1 MLQKMRRI
9 QVVGSRKD
17 FQAVVDVLYH
27 MGTVHLEDVSK
38 HAPADLVK
46 KIEPEKDADVAGI
59 LVKIDSIFF
68 TLPAVKNDPEKQ
80 SSFIASLGSKSHQD
94 VIARANQVIQELEW
108 TTKDLA
114 LKKSDL
120 EYKITALTRY
130 EKVIDKIQNIEHE
143 IPILEGYEVSVLVIQ
158 KEFEKVIDLIR
169 EEIKSITGDTFEFIH
184 TDVDEESIAAITV
197 FNKKHSEEVHSLFFS
212 ANVNEVR
219 LPREFMGKKFTEMFL
234 MIDDQRRQA
243 AQEIVTINGTLE
255 KLSAKWYI
263 ELSALRLAL
272 EDIDDEIN
280 TFSKFGQSE
289 YAFVIMGWIPHKQL
303 ARANELLRSGFAGRV
318 VLEELEVTA
327 DELEHAPVFY
337 DNPWFVKPF
346 EFLMQLVR
354 PPKYLEIDPSP
365 LMAIFFPLFFGIM
378 VGDIGYGLIIMAV
391 AVAAKAKLGKQAWVR
406 DLANIMIISSIPTII
421 FGFIFGE
428 FFGDFAEH
436 MGWLHPLEIAGVEWN
451 RMEAIIP
458 LLLLVIALGAV
469 HVFLGLIVGMV
480 NAVTI
485 KSRKHL
491 LEKVGMFG
499 AVVSLML
506 LLGAAAGVLPGII
519 LYAGA
524 VFMIVSLVLLIS
536 GGGMFGAIEL
546 FSTVGNIMSY
556 ARLMAIGMASV
567 VLAVVANEMCGA
579 LGVFVVGLIVAVM
592 LHALNI
598 VLAMFS
604 PTIHSLRLHMVEFFS
619 KFYEGGGTPYR
630 PFRRYEKIILK

>member
-17 FQAVVDVLYH
+17 FQAVVDLLYH

-46 KIEPEKDADVAGI
+46 KVEPEKDADVPGI
-59 LVKIDSIFF
+59 LAKIDSIFF
-68 TLPAVKNDPEKQ
+68 TLPAIKGDKERQ
-80 SSFIASLGSKSHQD
+80 ASLAASLGSKSHQD
-94 VIARANQVIQELEW
+94 IIARANQVIHELEW

-120 EYKITALTRY
+120 QNKIEALTRY
-130 EKVIDKIQNIEHE
+130 EKVIGKIQNIEHE
-143 IPILEGYEVSVLVIQ
+143 IPILEGYEVTVLVIQ

-169 EEIKSITGDTFEFIH
+169 EEIKAITGDKFEFIH
-184 TDVDEESIAAITV
+184 TDIDDDSLAAITV
-197 FNKKHSEEVHSLFFS
+197 FNKKYSDEVHSLLFS

-219 LPREFMGKKFTEMFL
+219 LPQEFMGKKFTQILL
-234 MIDDQRRQA
+234 MIDDQRRTA
-243 AQEIVTINGTLE
+243 AQDIVTINGTLE
-255 KLSAKWYI
+255 KLSSRWYM

-272 EDIDDEIN
+272 EDISDEIN

-289 YAFVIMGWIPHKQL
+289 YAFVIMGWIPHKKL
-303 ARANELLRSGFAGRV
+303 ARANELLHSGFGGRV
-318 VLEELEVTA
+318 VLEALEVTPE
-327 DELEHAPVFY
+327 ELEHAPVFY
-337 DNPWFVKPF
+337 DNPWFVRPF
-346 EFLMQLVR
+346 EFLMKLVR

-378 VGDIGYGLIIMAV
+378 VGDIGYGLVILGLAIV
-391 AVAAKAKLGKQAWVR
+391 VKAKFGKQEWIR
-406 DLANIMIISSIPTII
+406 DLANIMIISSVPTII
-421 FGFIFGE
+421 FGYIFGE

-458 LLLLVIALGAV
+458 LLLFVIALGAV

-480 NAVTI
+480 NAVTV

-499 AVVSLML
+499 AIVSLML
-506 LLGAAAGVLPGII
+506 LLGAAAGMLPGII

-524 VFMIVSLVLLIS
+524 VFMVVSLVLLIS

-546 FSTVGNIMSY
+546 FSAVGNIMSY

-579 LGVFVVGLIVAVM
+579 LGVLVVGLIVAVL

-630 PFRRYEKIILK
+630 PFRRYEKIL

>member
-9 QVVGSRKD
+9 QVVGSKKD
-17 FQAVVDVLYH
+17 FQAVVDALYH

-46 KIEPEKDADVAGI
+46 KVEPEKDSDVAGI

-68 TLPAVKNDPEKQ
+68 TLPAVKSDPVKQ
-80 SSFIASLGSKSHQD
+80 ASIIKSFVSKSHQD
-94 VIARANQVIQELEW
+94 IIGRANQVIQELEW

-158 KEFEKVIDLIR
+158 KEFEKVLDILRD
-169 EEIKSITGDTFEFIH
+169 EIKSITGDKFEFIH

-197 FNKKHSEEVHSLFFS
+197 FNKKYSDQVHALFFS

-219 LPREFMGKKFTEMFL
+219 LPKDFMGKKFTEMFL
-234 MIDDQRRQA
+234 MIDDQRRA
-243 AQEIVTINGTLE
+243 ASEEIAAINRTLE
-255 KLSAKWYI
+255 KLSTEWYQ
-263 ELSALRLAL
+263 ELSALRRAL
-272 EDIDDEIN
+272 EDINDEIN

-303 ARANELLRSGFAGRV
+303 ARAIEKLQSDFAGRV
-318 VLEELEVTA
+318 VLEELTVTPE
-327 DELEHAPVFY
+327 ELEHAPVFY

-378 VGDIGYGLIIMAV
+378 VGDIGYGLVILGV
-391 AVAAKAKLGKQAWVR
+391 AIAAKAKLKKLTWVR
-406 DLANIMIISSIPTII
+406 DLANIMIISSVPTII

-428 FFGDFAEH
+428 FFGDFGEM
-436 MGWLHPLEIAGVEWN
+436 MGWLRPLEIAGVEWN

-458 LLLLVIALGAV
+458 LLLFVIAVGAI
-469 HVFLGLIVGMV
+469 HVFLGLTVGMV

-499 AVVSLML
+499 ALASLML
-506 LLGAAAGVLPGII
+506 ILGAAAGVLPGVI
-519 LYAGA
+519 LYAGVA
-524 VFMIVSLVLLIS
+524 SMVISLVLLIS

-546 FSTVGNIMSY
+546 FSAVGNIMSY

-567 VLAVVANEMCGA
+567 VLAVVANKMCGS
-579 LGVFVVGLIVAVM
+579 LGVLVLGLIVALL
-592 LHALNI
+592 LHGMNI

-604 PTIHSLRLHMVEFFS
+604 PSIHSLRLHMVEFFS
-619 KFYEGGGTPYR
+619 KFYEGGGMPYR
-630 PFRRYEKIILK
+630 PFKRSEKIL